1 MAKFPLT
8 GTTIIK
14 LTALYS
20 LIVVLLG
27 LPTAINILT
36 QISKNPK
43 LLTAGVAIAWLL
55 LTVPFLVHALVL
67 YKKWRGAWRFTI
79 VLYGFLFITGFLSG
93 LSKQFANYTLWGVL
107 ELILAGLIVCIF
119 WTNLEVKAALGKY
132 KDLPSPAV
140 DTQPTGG

>member
-1 MAKFPLT
+1 MAKFPLR

-20 LIVVLLG
+20 MIVVLLVI
-27 LPTAINILT
+27 PTMINILT

-43 LLTAGVAIAWLL
+43 LLSPGIVVALFLL
-55 LTVPFLVHALVL
+55 IVPFLVHALML

-79 VLYGFLFITGFLSG
+79 ILYGFLFITGFLSG
-93 LSKQFANYTLWGVL
+93 LSKQFTNYTLWGVL
-107 ELILAGLIVCIF
+107 ELMLAGLIVCIF